1 MKKLILFMITA
12 FVLMSPFHSGLTA
25 AEDSPGSMVGNAV
38 IMSATVEA
46 IDKAD
51 RKITLKGPEGNV
63 FTIVAGE
70 EVRNFKEIKVGDEV
84 HAEYYQSVAVSLGK
98 PGEEPEVTAS
108 VGAVRAEKG
117 KKPGAVAVE
126 TVDVVVPVRAIDREN
141 RTVTFQGPSGILR
154 TVGVDDGIM
163 SYDQLKVGDT
173 IQLRYTEAV
182 AIWVTKE
189 KPSGTVELEEVQ
201 VAFLASGSF
210 GKGTLHFQ
218 GKTYPVK
225 IGGLGI
231 GGIGISTLE
240 AIGDVYNL
248 KNAEDFSGVY
258 GQLRLG
264 IVVANKSAGTLWLE
278 NTKGVKISLRSKRKG
293 LMLSV
298 GADGLIVKM
307 KE

>member
-1 MKKLILFMITA
+1 MKKLILFVVTA
-12 FVLMSPFHSGLTA
+12 FVLMTPFHPGLTTA
-25 AEDSPGSMVGNAV
+25 QDSPGAMVGNAA
-38 IMSATVEA
+38 IMTATVEA

-84 HAEYYQSVAVSLGK
+84 HAEYYQSVAVALGK
-98 PGEEPEVTAS
+98 PGAEPEVAAG
-108 VGAVRAEKG
+108 VGAARAGKG
-117 KKPGAVAVE
+117 QKPGAVAVE

-141 RTVTFQGPSGILR
+141 RTVTFEGPTGILR
-154 TVGVDDGIM
+154 TVGVEDGIM

-173 IQLRYTEAV
+173 IRLRYTEAV

-189 KPSGTVELEEVQ
+189 QPSGTVTLEEVQ
-201 VAFLASGSF
+201 VAFLASGNF
-210 GKGTLHFQ
+210 GKGKLYFQ
-218 GKTYPVK
+218 GKTHPFEL
-225 IGGLGI
+225 GGLGV
-231 GGIGISTLE
+231 GGVGISKVE
-240 AIGDVYNL
+240 AMGDVYNL
-248 KNAEDFSGVY
+248 KNVEDFAGVY
-258 GQLRLG
+258 GQLRAG
-264 IVVANKSAGTLWLE
+264 VVAGTKSADKIWLE

-307 KE
+307 KK

>member
-1 MKKLILFMITA
+1 MT
-12 FVLMSPFHSGLTA
+12 
-25 AEDSPGSMVGNAV
+25 
-38 IMSATVEA
+38 ATVEA

-51 RKITLKGPEGNV
+51 RKITLKGPEGDV

-108 VGAVRAEKG
+108 VGAARAEKG

-189 KPSGTVELEEVQ
+189 QPSGSVALEQVQ
-201 VAFLASGSF
+201 IALLASGNF
-210 GKGTLHFQ
+210 GKGTLYFQ
-218 GKTYPVK
+218 DKTHPFEM
-225 IGGLGI
+225 GGLGV
-231 GGIGISTLE
+231 GGIGISKLD

-248 KNAEDFSGVY
+248 KNIEDFSGVY
-258 GQLRLG
+258 VQLRLG
-264 IVVANKSAGTLWLE
+264 VVAGTKSAGHIWLE

-298 GADGLIVKM
+298 GADGLVVKM
-307 KE
+307 KN